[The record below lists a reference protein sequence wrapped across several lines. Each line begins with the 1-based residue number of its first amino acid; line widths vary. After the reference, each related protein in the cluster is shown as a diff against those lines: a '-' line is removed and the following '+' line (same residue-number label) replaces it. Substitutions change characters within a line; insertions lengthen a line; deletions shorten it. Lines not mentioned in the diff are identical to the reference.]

1 MIHPITPTSRP
12 SIRRSLGSAISG
24 DSKGL
29 GCCETETVCAITN
42 CLKGGFKIMNLLYY
56 PNILIPVQEL
66 NKLVLYS
73 DHISTIVP
81 NEFHFKFGKD
91 IELNQEIIA
100 LAN

>member
-1 MIHPITPTSRP
+1 
-12 SIRRSLGSAISG
+12 
-24 DSKGL
+24 
-29 GCCETETVCAITN
+29 
-42 CLKGGFKIMNLLYY
+42 MNLLYY